1 MKAYIYGSLIAA
13 GLAIGIFG
21 SVMLLGFGFASS
33 TSNGTVTANVA
44 VGNVIYLAI
53 SPNSIVISG
62 LAPNSTYPTNI
73 PVTDTDNG
81 GNIGANA
88 LVEGT
93 NWVNATTT
101 YTFGVGNTLESNT
114 ASAPL
119 SGIPLTSS
127 FAVTNSYIIAPNVLN
142 PSTNAIVYFGFSV
155 PPATPAGNYMQTISF
170 ENENVS
176 NGEFNAISTS
186 NSVTITANVVGTCYI
201 SLSPNSI
208 DFGALSP
215 TANVPTN
222 FGVNDIDN
230 GGNVA
235 ASLLVYG
242 GDWTGPA
249 TFGISNTTW
258 NATSGTPFST
268 ASHLTG
274 TAATTGISIPAPT
287 PSDTATSN
295 SIYFGLGIPPGT
307 PAGTYTQIIT
317 IENSC

>member
-53 SPNSIVISG
+53 SPNSIAISG
-62 LAPNSTYPTNI
+62 LAPNYTYPTNI

-93 NWVNATTT
+93 SWVGSA
-101 YTFGVGNTLESNT
+101 YVFGVGNTLESNT

-127 FAVTNSYIIAPNVLN
+127 FVVTNSYIIAPNTVN
-142 PSTNAIVYFGFSV
+142 PSTNAIVYFGFSI
-155 PPATPAGNYMQTISF
+155 PPATPAGNYVQTISF
-170 ENENVS
+170 ENENMS
-176 NGEFNAISTS
+176 NLEFNAISTS

-208 DFGALSP
+208 DFGTLSP
-215 TANVPTN
+215 DANVPTN

-242 GDWTGPA
+242 GNWIGPTPA
-249 TFGISNTTW
+249 TFGVSNTTW
-258 NATSGTPFST
+258 DATQGTSFSAAT
-268 ASHLTG
+268 RLTG
-274 TAATTGISIPAPT
+274 TPATTGISIPAPT
-287 PSDTATSN
+287 TSNTVTSN
-295 SIYFGLGIPPGT
+295 SIYFGLGIPPAT
-307 PAGTYTQIIT
+307 TAGTYQQTIT

>member
-21 SVMLLGFGFASS
+21 SAMLLGFGFASG
-33 TSNGTVTANVA
+33 TGTVTANVA

-62 LAPNSTYPTNI
+62 LASNSIYPTNI

-93 NWVNATTT
+93 SWVGST

-114 ASAPL
+114 VSTLL
-119 SGIPLTSS
+119 SGTPLTSS
-127 FAVTNSYIIAPNVLN
+127 FVVTNSYIIAPNVVN
-142 PSTNAIVYFGFSV
+142 PSTNAIVYFGFSI
-155 PPATPAGNYMQTISF
+155 PPATPAGNYVQTISF
-170 ENENVS
+170 ENKNVS

-208 DFGALSP
+208 DFGTLSP
-215 TANVPTN
+215 DANVPTN

-242 GDWTGPA
+242 GNWIGPTPA
-249 TFGISNTTW
+249 TFGVSNTTW
-258 NATSGTPFST
+258 DATSGTSFST

-274 TAATTGISIPAPT
+274 TPVTTGISIPAPT
-287 PSDTATSN
+287 TSNTATSN
-295 SIYFGLGIPPGT
+295 SIYFGLGIPPAT
-307 PAGTYTQIIT
+307 TAGTYQQTIT